1 MKKLKITLVKSLQKR
16 LQNHKACVRGLGLRR
31 IGDTKLVVASS
42 ENRGMVDMVR
52 YMLRVE
58 EVNE

>member
-16 LQNHKACVRGLGLRR
+16 LKNHKDCVRGLGLRC